1 MNKLNSALL
10 IGCGNI
16 GGLYDYDNENFQSH
30 AKMMYNSDWI
40 KKVDVFDENP
50 VNLKKVASKY
60 NFKLLNNLSS
70 NTLNEYD
77 LVCIS
82 SPTSSH
88 YSYLKKCLELNIPLV
103 VCEKPI
109 SNCSIQL
116 DKLEESYY
124 NSKSKVLVN
133 YVRRFNKDYNSF
145 KNELRDFFKDVD
157 TIKIDYHRGVL
168 NNLSHAFD
176 IINYFFDFELN
187 FYNVMIL
194 NKSFDHFKNDPTV
207 SLNFRENN
215 IMFYINGI
223 ISKDSVLNIIFI
235 SNKNKVVFSN
245 RGHDFYFYK
254 EDVIISQKK
263 QLLNNYM
270 IDVYQHLFN
279 IYVDKDKSIIL
290 LQV

>member
-1 MNKLNSALL
+1 M
-10 IGCGNI
+10 
-16 GGLYDYDNENFQSH
+16 
-30 AKMMYNSDWI
+30 
-40 KKVDVFDENP
+40 
-50 VNLKKVASKY
+50 
-60 NFKLLNNLSS
+60 
-70 NTLNEYD
+70 
-77 LVCIS
+77 VCIS

-194 NKSFDHFKNDPTV
+194 NKS
-207 SLNFRENN
+207 
-215 IMFYINGI
+215 
-223 ISKDSVLNIIFI
+223 
-235 SNKNKVVFSN
+235 
-245 RGHDFYFYK
+245 
-254 EDVIISQKK
+254 
-263 QLLNNYM
+263 
-270 IDVYQHLFN
+270 
-279 IYVDKDKSIIL
+279 
-290 LQV
+290 